1 MKEVKI
7 NPLEEIKLVKI
18 QGNGYLLN
26 GTMSVPAADGNR
38 EYELI
43 KLWIAEGNTPE
54 PEFTEAEIVE
64 QNKQMSITAVQ
75 TMLDNAAKAK
85 NYDSILSACSYAAYP
100 NQFQAEGQEFL
111 VKRSAVWAKCYEIL
125 GEVEAGTRPVPTVSE
140 LLAEIA
146 ATVQTPE
153 SEQ

>member
-1 MKEVKI
+1 
-7 NPLEEIKLVKI
+7 
-18 QGNGYLLN
+18 
-26 GTMSVPAADGNR
+26 
-38 EYELI
+38 
-43 KLWIAEGNTPE
+43 
-54 PEFTEAEIVE
+54 
-64 QNKQMSITAVQ
+64 MSITAVQ

-125 GEVEAGTRPVPTVSE
+125 GEVEAGTRAAPTVSE

-146 ATVQTPE
+146 TTVQTPE
-153 SEQ
+153 SGQ